1 MDSLQG
7 YLFIYFLIEEILKRN
22 NSMKNLQQLHVKTTK
37 QFGRTSFKNEFIRSI
52 ATDLLKEK
60 KFRIFFKKKV
70 SIFVK
75 YKKDK
80 KIGKIGKKIIFAKS
94 NLKIAKILYGLD
106 KKLSKKFFYVLIH
119 AYIQWKDNFIL
130 EKWTPFLYFKAKE
143 KLIAEFKKEIV
154 KQNYKI
160 AFFVWGSFLMKKIN
174 LNMFSDIDAVII
186 IDDKKL
192 LSNYKLNDF
201 LLNLFQNIGIKHY
214 NFPTKREINWLRKN
228 EGVARCGIIYNGIFM
243 NFKILTKKAL
253 AYSIENSFVE
263 SLKESNCGSF
273 FMPNFQRNT
282 LQFSRKNS
290 VPVYPFCFEEK
301 IYKVCRG
308 LIPEFLHTGKLITCN
323 KKSQKELLYIKKA
336 AIARSMGLIKAYNIQ
351 FNKFKTIN
359 QLVNISYT
367 PRKEMRKERLNDLL
381 KFYTKVYES
390 INVPIYI
397 GSFLERL
404 YGEVVLP
411 LVEKIPKEHW
421 IHHNLLTFFLGAPSK
436 KIKGIN
442 CIKLKRAFSEYF
454 KAIKSLHKDL
464 GSVYISFIVGQFI
477 SICKDSDKLQKF
489 FLRINLKKRDKIL
502 VATAFIDTVEKFCT
516 DRSKFYSIAES
527 IFKNFFPK
535 EHKKSSKILN
545 TLMLKLGS
553 KPELKKVIKK
563 IQKQL
568 KSVCPWIVGLKLR
581 IRKEAGLYHHHL
593 MKNMPLD
600 RIDDIMSI
608 QIIYS
613 NKDKI
618 YDVIKVTSVCLKR
631 NFKTKICKKTLK
643 IKRYKGYHFYCQ
655 YNSVPFE
662 FIIRDLSSDV
672 SIDHKIEHSI
682 DQKKQ
687 QRLILR

>member
-1 MDSLQG
+1 
-7 YLFIYFLIEEILKRN
+7 
-22 NSMKNLQQLHVKTTK
+22 MKNLQQLHIRITK

-52 ATDLLKEK
+52 VIDLLKEK
-60 KFRIFFKKKV
+60 KFRTFLKKKV

-75 YKKDK
+75 YRKDK
-80 KIGKIGKKIIFAKS
+80 KIGKVGKKIIFAKS

-160 AFFVWGSFLMKKIN
+160 AFFVWGSFLMKKMN

-201 LLNLFQNIGIKHY
+201 LLNLFQSIGIKHY

-228 EGVARCGIIYNGIFM
+228 EGVARCGIVYNGIFM

-253 AYSIENSFVE
+253 AHSTENSFVE

-290 VPVYPFCFEEK
+290 IPVYPFCLEEK

-323 KKSQKELLYIKKA
+323 NQKLQKELLCIRKY
-336 AIARSMGLIKAYNIQ
+336 AIIRSMGLLKAYNIQ

-390 INVPIYI
+390 INAPIYI
-397 GSFLERL
+397 GAFLERL

-411 LVEKIPKEHW
+411 LVEKIPKEYWTHR
-421 IHHNLLTFFLGAPSK
+421 NLLTFFLGAPGK
-436 KIKGIN
+436 KIKGIDS
-442 CIKLKRAFSEYF
+442 IKFKRAFSEYF
-454 KAIKSLHKDL
+454 KAIKNLHKNLDT
-464 GSVYISFIVGQFI
+464 SYISFIVDQFI
-477 SICKDSDKLQKF
+477 NISKNSDKLEKF
-489 FLRINLKKRDKIL
+489 FSRVNLKKRDKIFI
-502 VATAFIDTVEKFCT
+502 ATAFIDIIEKFCT
-516 DRSKFYSIAES
+516 DRSKFYSITEN
-527 IFKNFFPK
+527 IFKNLFSK
-535 EHKKSSKILN
+535 EYKKSSRILN
-545 TLMLKLGS
+545 TLMLKSES
-553 KPELKKVIKK
+553 KSELKNLLKK
-563 IQKQL
+563 IKKQL
-568 KSVCPWIVGLKLR
+568 KSACPWIIGLKLR

-593 MKNMPLD
+593 MKNIPLNS
-600 RIDDIMSI
+600 IDDIVSI
-608 QIIYS
+608 QVIYS
-613 NKDKI
+613 NKNKI
-618 YDVIKVTSVCLKR
+618 YDIIKATSLCLKR
-631 NFKTKICKKTLK
+631 NFKTRICRKTLK
-643 IKRYKGYHFYCQ
+643 IKRYKGYHFYLQ

-662 FIIRDLSSDV
+662 FIIRDLDSNI
-672 SIDHKIEHSI
+672 SIDHKIEHSV
-682 DQKKQ
+682 DQKRR